1 MDLSKLLELVK
12 DREAWCAAVHG
23 VTKSQ
28 IQLSN
33 RKTKF
38 SLVFFSLSFFF
49 FFFNIG
55 EYNANS
61 DYFALLKSSHGQN
74 QL

>member
-1 MDLSKLLELVK
+1 MSKLLELVK

-28 IQLSN
+28 IQLSD

-38 SLVFFSLSFFF
+38 SLVFFSLSFFFFF